1 MTNDEVLEKRALV
14 VVAHPDDAEFGCGGT
29 VAGWTCDGW
38 EVHFVIVTDASGGG
52 DDHATDVSP
61 EARAKISAIRK
72 EEQRA
77 ACTVLGVAGV
87 TFLDYPDGVV
97 QPTLELRRDIVRQ
110 LRTVRPS
117 RIVIPSPDRRWEP
130 TYAIGRHHA
139 DHLAVGTAA
148 MAAVYPASQNAWDFP
163 ELLGEGLLP
172 HKVREVW
179 VSGAPVNNHWVDI
192 SETIDLKIDA
202 LRKHHSQLGA
212 HFDRVEEGVRRWL
225 GEAGAR
231 YGVAAVEEFHLAKNG

>member
-1 MTNDEVLEKRALV
+1 MTNDEELEKRALV
-14 VVAHPDDAEFGCGGT
+14 VVAHPDDAEFGSGGT
-29 VAGWTCDGW
+29 VAAWARDGW
-38 EVHFVIVTDASGGG
+38 DVHFLIVTDASGGG
-52 DDHATDVSP
+52 ADDATDVGP

-72 EEQRA
+72 AEQRA
-77 ACTVLGVAGV
+77 ACAVLGVASV

-110 LRTVRPS
+110 LRTLRPS

-130 TYAIGRHHA
+130 NYAIGRHHA
-139 DHLAVGTAA
+139 DHLAVGNAA

-163 ELLGEGLLP
+163 ELLEEGLLP

-179 VSGAPVNNHWVDI
+179 VVGAPFNNHWVDI
-192 SETIDLKIDA
+192 SDTIDVKIDA
-202 LRKHHSQLGA
+202 LREHQSQLGA

-225 GEAGAR
+225 GDAGEK

>member
-1 MTNDEVLEKRALV
+1 MTNDEELDKRALV
-14 VVAHPDDAEFGCGGT
+14 VVAHPDDAEFGSGGT
-29 VAGWTCDGW
+29 VAAWTRDGW
-38 EVHFVIVTDASGGG
+38 EVHFLIVTDASGGG
-52 DDHATDVSP
+52 ADHATDVGP

-77 ACTVLGVAGV
+77 ACKVLGVASV

-110 LRTVRPS
+110 LRTLRPS

-130 TYAIGRHHA
+130 NYAIGRHHA
-139 DHLAVGTAA
+139 DHLAVGNAA

-163 ELLGEGLLP
+163 ELLEEGLLP

-179 VSGAPVNNHWVDI
+179 VVGAPFNNHWVDI
-192 SETIDLKIDA
+192 SGTIDVKIDA
-202 LRKHHSQLGA
+202 LREHQSQLGA

-225 GEAGAR
+225 GEAGQK
-231 YGVAAVEEFHLAKNG
+231 YGVSAVEEFHLAKNG